1 MTPNI
6 AIVQVEPRDRRP
18 ISLWI
23 PLFLLWIPAIL
34 LSPFI
39 FLVIFGLAIAGKVDP
54 WLAFRV
60 LWDLV
65 CALPGTHVRVT
76 ADDAKVRVQIL

>member
-6 AIVQVEPRDRRP
+6 AIVHIETPHWRSIP
-18 ISLWI
+18 LWI
-23 PLFLLWIPAIL
+23 PLFILWIPAIL

-39 FLVIFGLAIAGKVDP
+39 FLVILGLALAGKVSP
-54 WLAFRV
+54 WRAFRV

-76 ADDAKVRVQIL
+76 ADDARVRVQIL

>member
-6 AIVQVEPRDRRP
+6 AYVRIESPNWRSIP
-18 ISLWI
+18 MWI
-23 PLFLLWIPAIL
+23 PLFLLWIPAII
-34 LSPFI
+34 LSPLI
-39 FLVIFGLAIAGKVDP
+39 FLVILGLSLAGKLNP
-54 WLAFRV
+54 WNTVRV

-76 ADDAKVRVQIL
+76 ADETNVNVRIL

>member
-1 MTPNI
+1 MTPKL
-6 AIVQVEPRDRRP
+6 AIVHIETPHWRSIP
-18 ISLWI
+18 LWI
-23 PLFLLWIPAIL
+23 PLFLLWLPAIL

-39 FLVIFGLAIAGKVDP
+39 FIVIIGLAIAGQISP
-54 WLAFRV
+54 WRAFRV

-76 ADDAKVRVQIL
+76 ADQANVCVQIL